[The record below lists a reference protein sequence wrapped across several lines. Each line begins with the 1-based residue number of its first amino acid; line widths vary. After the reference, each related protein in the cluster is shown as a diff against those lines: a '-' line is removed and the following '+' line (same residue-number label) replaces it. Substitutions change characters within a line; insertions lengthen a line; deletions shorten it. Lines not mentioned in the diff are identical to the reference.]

1 MNEDVMFRGFW
12 WLIGERRILTTTLPQ
27 YRQVGRVI
35 ELAGRCYR
43 ITRVYGDE
51 VWGRLIARSA
61 EREKAVVVESPLKQL
76 RQGGEPVAEG
86 ASLG

>member
-1 MNEDVMFRGFW
+1 MNEGVMFRVLW
-12 WLIGERRILTTTLPQ
+12 WLTGERRILTTTLSQ

-35 ELAGRCYR
+35 ELAGQCYR

-51 VWGRLIARSA
+51 VWGRLVARST

-76 RQGGEPVAEG
+76 RQRVEAVGEA
-86 ASLG
+86 ATLA